1 MCVCTRIRET
11 VLLSSATSKT
21 PNDSSEVQ
29 HRKLLTTH
37 LKIQHSYMH
46 LRARVHENK
55 KDGVTLECNIANF
68 KRLISIFTNSWWV
81 SMRVLENEWDN
92 ITAQCNITNSRR
104 VIYISRESSECH
116 EPPRHRVAIEQ
127 LVSSCGFQLSTSQES
142 QLNVTNHLDIEWPL

>member
-1 MCVCTRIRET
+1 MHVHVCVHENKGDGVTLECNIENSDGTFIWDPFIWDSFIWDPFIWDSFIWDSFGCDT
-11 VLLSSATSKT
+11 TYSCATSKT

-68 KRLISIFTNSWWV
+68 KRLISIFTNS
-81 SMRVLENEWDN
+81 
-92 ITAQCNITNSRR
+92 
-104 VIYISRESSECH
+104 
-116 EPPRHRVAIEQ
+116 
-127 LVSSCGFQLSTSQES
+127 
-142 QLNVTNHLDIEWPL
+142 